1 MVKSNLRLKKNGER
15 QNKISETEVH
25 HCLWKNRKLNYI
37 EHYLEGR
44 YITENRKMEIMT
56 KVRGIKL

>member
-1 MVKSNLRLKKNGER
+1 MVKSNLRVEKNGER
-15 QNKISETEVH
+15 QNKIPETEVH

-37 EHYLEGR
+37 EHQLEGH
-44 YITENRKMEIMT
+44 YIAENRKMEIMT